1 VAGGEG
7 AGVMLRLLCIAGW
20 PLVVKVPV
28 LVAGLMI
35 TVATMIS
42 YVVLWRFIQD
52 QERNL
57 ELVASAY
64 LDGVSAAV
72 LPAIIREDVWEV
84 YDALDRARSR
94 YAGVEPRFTLVAL
107 PNGRVLAASDPL
119 RFPFQSIVPDE
130 LRRQFATDDGF
141 IIDTAAGHA
150 WLARTLRAGGVPV
163 GRLFAGLDIADL
175 LRRRCEILLTLI
187 LVNACLTL
195 AFALGGYFVLKRML
209 QPLSILEHYVEQLRN
224 GRAETIP
231 ESYRSRVASEFSQ
244 LFDRF
249 NAMARALSERQ
260 ALATHLAE
268 QEKYAML
275 GRLASGMAH
284 EVNNP
289 LGGMLNA
296 IDTIQA
302 HGKNPAVLLTSLDFL
317 RRGLGSIRNVARA
330 ALVTYKGGSDT
341 NILTQGD
348 LDDLPFLVQHET
360 GARWLRLDWRNHVS
374 QPLAINGSAV
384 RQITLNLLLN
394 ACAASPVGGLVTFI
408 ASCSDG
414 ALWIVIADE
423 GPGLPKDMAALLDQA
438 APEAALSPESKGLG
452 LWTTGLLIHRLG
464 GHAEVDYSGVGTRV
478 TVTLPVVSDDA
489 LDVAA

>member
-1 VAGGEG
+1 
-7 AGVMLRLLCIAGW
+7 MLRLLRIAAW

-35 TVATMIS
+35 TVATTIS
-42 YVVLWRFIQD
+42 YVVLWHFIQD
-52 QERNL
+52 QESNL

-72 LPAIIREDVWEV
+72 LPAITREDVWEV
-84 YDALDRARSR
+84 YDALDRTRSR

-119 RFPFQSIVPDE
+119 RFPFRSIVPDE
-130 LRRQFATDDGF
+130 LRRRFATDDGF
-141 IIDTAAGHA
+141 IIDTAIGRG

-163 GRLFAGLDIADL
+163 GRLFAGLDITNL
-175 LRRRCEILLTLI
+175 LRLRREILSTLI

-195 AFALGGYFVLKRML
+195 AFALGGYFALKRML
-209 QPLSILEHYVEQLRN
+209 QPLSILKDYVELRD
-224 GRAETIP
+224 GRVETIP
-231 ESYRSRVASEFSQ
+231 ESYRSRVSSEFGQ

-249 NAMARALSERQ
+249 NSMARALNERQ
-260 ALATHLAE
+260 VLATHLAE

-284 EVNNP
+284 EINNP

-302 HGKNPAVLLTSLDFL
+302 HGEDPAVRLTSLDFL

-330 ALVTYKGGSDT
+330 ALVTYKGGSDI
-341 NILTQGD
+341 NILIQGD
-348 LDDLPFLVQHET
+348 LDDLLFLVQHET
-360 GARWLRLDWRNHVS
+360 GARRLRLDWQNYVS

-384 RQITLNLLLN
+384 RQIALNLLLN
-394 ACAASPVGGLVTFI
+394 ACAASPVEGLITFI
-408 ASCSDG
+408 ASYSDE
-414 ALWIVIADE
+414 ALWIVVADE
-423 GPGLPKDMAALLDQA
+423 GPGLPKNIAAFLDQA
-438 APEAALSPESKGLG
+438 VSEAAPAPESKGLG
-452 LWTTGLLIHRLG
+452 LWTTSQLIRRLG
-464 GHAEVDYSGVGTRV
+464 GGAEVDYLGIGTRV
-478 TVTLPVVSDDA
+478 TVTLPVASDDA